1 MHGIRAILFTT
12 DMIIHSLSFL
22 KKGWRR
28 QDKQGRI
35 HGLRRCHA
43 ARIRKER
50 FGPDLRRASS
60 PRSVPQRAVSEPLPR
75 GEFGHLR
82 TGHGRPGGPQ
92 HDRHIRADP
101 TPPGRRPFHHGE
113 SLPPGRA
120 DRHHMGAVRDLLH
133 RALRHRDVSED
144 IGQGPAA
151 LLVLVSQPVRRR
163 GGAAGGNGVGVR
175 LLSQLLQRQP
185 RHPVHR
191 PHTGAAGVP
200 AARRVSR
207 FSGAVVVAGHLSAQG
222 EPRRAA
228 AVLRGLLLLGPRNVA
243 VRRTDQSRSRRPDE
257 RLSRRHRFR
266 TKLLL
271 GQQFQRH
278 ALRNDRDLRTPGG
291 EQLDHHRRRHLR
303 RRPFDL
309 AAVVFRRLLRRR
321 KRDRHQPGE
330 RLRHRV
336 VRGHLRV
343 ADRAGRGG
351 RGRTRRRAREPAG
364 LRRQLRHGD
373 EDGAD
378 GGVPDREARGDEP
391 GEAGG
396 LPAPFE
402 FVRNRCRP

>member
-1 MHGIRAILFTT
+1 
-12 DMIIHSLSFL
+12 
-22 KKGWRR
+22 
-28 QDKQGRI
+28 
-35 HGLRRCHA
+35 
-43 ARIRKER
+43 
-50 FGPDLRRASS
+50 
-60 PRSVPQRAVSEPLPR
+60 
-75 GEFGHLR
+75 
-82 TGHGRPGGPQ
+82 
-92 HDRHIRADP
+92 
-101 TPPGRRPFHHGE
+101 
-113 SLPPGRA
+113 
-120 DRHHMGAVRDLLH
+120 MGAVRDLLH